1 MDTSCPVS
9 CWGGSSHGSEF
20 GSSNSGDVPRHET
33 QDRTSQERPGVWLQM
48 GDRARMAGAR
58 SPRTAPRKGTQ
69 LYPGEKGAAGRVP
82 ARGAPGADPG
92 APGEAGG
99 ASGSTAAG
107 ADPTGRDPT
116 PRVPAPRGNALPVA
130 LPDRASDALVGL
142 VRSEEAPGPDR
153 ARRRR
158 VGRGRGGGK
167 GRRQTPPPPRPVP
180 SPARRPAPL
189 LRASAPPRRDGG
201 HRAALRARGWR
212 QGGAGRRPKGT
223 GVRMGGGK
231 GPRGQGCG
239 REAPL
244 RSLLSQDPSLFLDA
258 ALAGHLPTSLLAA
271 HSPISWPPGVST
283 TGPGAPY
290 SPLTQ
295 PSAEWPWEAA
305 ESSCQASPSRVPLA
319 QNRRAAVGLVLCSGT
334 RSSVTH
340 GSQCVSC
347 TGVPATQR

>member
-1 MDTSCPVS
+1 MD
-9 CWGGSSHGSEF
+9 G
-20 GSSNSGDVPRHET
+20 R
-33 QDRTSQERPGVWLQM
+33 R
-48 GDRARMAGAR
+48 R
-58 SPRTAPRKGTQ
+58 SPRTAPRTGTR

-92 APGEAGG
+92 APGEVGG

-107 ADPTGRDPT
+107 ADPTGQDPT
-116 PRVPAPRGNALPVA
+116 PRVPSPRGTALPVA

-158 VGRGRGGGK
+158 VARGRGGGK

-180 SPARRPAPL
+180 SPAWRPAPL
-189 LRASAPPRRDGG
+189 LRAPAPPRRDSG
-201 HRAALRARGWR
+201 HRGALRPRGWR

-231 GPRGQGCG
+231 GPPGAGVRKRGPSAVPAKSGPFPVLGCCSSWTP
-239 REAPL
+239 A
-244 RSLLSQDPSLFLDA
+244 
-258 ALAGHLPTSLLAA
+258 HLAA
-271 HSPISWPPGVST
+271 CCTLPHFLATWSVCYRAWDTLLTTHSALGGVALGGCRVLPPGV
-283 TGPGAPY
+283 PFP
-290 SPLTQ
+290 SP
-295 PSAEWPWEAA
+295 PCSEPAG
-305 ESSCQASPSRVPLA
+305 C
-319 QNRRAAVGLVLCSGT
+319 GLVLCSGT
-334 RSSVTH
+334 RSSVTQ